1 VKGYKLKIGIG
12 SYAYRWAIRMGK
24 MDAFSLLD
32 RSSEAGAQV
41 VQVCD
46 NLPLDRLPD
55 ARLDALARHAAD
67 LGLALEVGI
76 KGSRPEHLRRNLEVT
91 RQLDAHLLR
100 VVLTTAG
107 WEPPFDEFVAIFKAL
122 LPDLRDAGVTV
133 AVENHFYLPPV
144 ELARLIEAIDDPLV
158 GVCLD
163 PLNSITRLVGVAE
176 TVATLAPYTVSV
188 HVKDAVITRPGAGFY
203 IAGCPLGEGLVDLA
217 GMLDAVWVTGRSP
230 NVLVECWMD
239 RLDDE
244 AATLA
249 QEEAWIRQGMAY
261 VRRLVGFTI
270 DPSPI
275 KNRRM

>member
-1 VKGYKLKIGIG
+1 LKIGIG

-32 RSSEAGAQV
+32 RSGEAGAQV

-46 NLPLDRLPD
+46 NLPLDGLPD

-76 KGSRPEHLRRNLEVT
+76 KGSRPEHLRRNLKVT
-91 RQLDAHLLR
+91 RQLGAHLLR

-107 WEPPFDEFVAIFKAL
+107 WEPPFDEFVAVFKAL

-133 AVENHFYLPPV
+133 AIENHFYLPPV

-158 GVCLD
+158 RVCLD

-239 RLDDE
+239 RLDNE

-261 VRRLVGFTI
+261 VRRLVGSTAGTA
-270 DPSPI
+270 DE
-275 KNRRM
+275 KMGQD